1 MRDECSLNMLI
12 DKFSFYNKELKA
24 FEIQAQS
31 QPSLGMVEGSS
42 LHLGCIACTKEQAA
56 TSCIRGYHLCTS
68 MEIYSGVYN
77 VIRSLGWVEWDPNIW
92 TLNMLTESNESLNS
106 GSAVCCID

>member
-1 MRDECSLNMLI
+1 MFNQGPLFIGGVPWMRDECSLNMLI

-42 LHLGCIACTKEQAA
+42 LHLGCIACTKE
-56 TSCIRGYHLCTS
+56 
-68 MEIYSGVYN
+68 
-77 VIRSLGWVEWDPNIW
+77 
-92 TLNMLTESNESLNS
+92 
-106 GSAVCCID
+106 